1 MKAITTVVML
11 LIANQGFCQTQQ
23 TNIDSL
29 KSLYK
34 KNVVGYSNTVFKN
47 PMLRETMVLFY
58 TVNGEMQDTTVWAR
72 LIDKEP
78 PSNIPTAPPV
88 PPAPP
93 IPKEPAHALC
103 VYKDNVLLGTMN
115 KGTFTKLKPDEYDS
129 HAVPKWMRP
138 FLDNDQL
145 IGEYLVTIWGHY
157 FNGIIK

>member
-88 PPAPP
+88 PRVPP
-93 IPKEPAHALC
+93 SNSYC
-103 VYKDNVLLGTMN
+103 
-115 KGTFTKLKPDEYDS
+115 
-129 HAVPKWMRP
+129 
-138 FLDNDQL
+138 
-145 IGEYLVTIWGHY
+145 
-157 FNGIIK
+157 

>member
-1 MKAITTVVML
+1 MKAITIAIML
-11 LIANQGFCQTQQ
+11 LIANQGFCQMQQ
-23 TNIDSL
+23 TDIDSL

-34 KNVVGYSNTVFKN
+34 KNVVGYSKTIFKN
-47 PMLRETMVLFY
+47 PVLRETMVIFY

-72 LIDKEP
+72 VIDKEP
-78 PSNIPTAPPV
+78 EAIIPTV
-88 PPAPP
+88 PPLSPK
-93 IPKEPAHALC
+93 PKEPAYALC